1 MSFQPGCSKPAPDSG
16 PAIVRTFLPA
26 LALLLCTWPAVA
38 LVSAG
43 PAPGAAEVAVVFS
56 PWSTAASRFAALE
69 AADAV
74 PVRAGGASF
83 IWVVRSDRPG
93 LTVRLHAAGLLLL
106 LDPIAAGG
114 CRATEQS

>member
-1 MSFQPGCSKPAPDSG
+1 M
-16 PAIVRTFLPA
+16 RTFLPA
-26 LALLLCTWPAVA
+26 LALLLCTWPAIA

-43 PAPGAAEVAVVFS
+43 PAPDAAEVAVVFS
-56 PWSTAASRFAALE
+56 PWSTAAGRFAALE

-74 PVRAGGASF
+74 AVRAGGAPF

-93 LTVRLHAAGLLLL
+93 LAARLHAAGLLLL

-114 CRATEQS
+114 CRAAEQA